1 MNIIEM
7 FGALIL
13 LGITTSFSLFFG
25 YLLVEKHEER
35 KQLIEDVRKLKDKDD
50 GITSKFSSQHSN

>member
-1 MNIIEM
+1 M

-35 KQLIEDVRKLKDKDD
+35 KQLIEDVRKLKDKDN
-50 GITSKFSSQHSN
+50 GITSKSSSQYSY